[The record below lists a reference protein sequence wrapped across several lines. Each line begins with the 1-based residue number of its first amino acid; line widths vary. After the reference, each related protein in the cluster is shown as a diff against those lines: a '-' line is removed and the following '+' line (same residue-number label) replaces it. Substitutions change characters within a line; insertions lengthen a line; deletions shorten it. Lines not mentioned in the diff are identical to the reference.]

1 MSTSPR
7 RRALVSVFHKEGIAD
22 LCRELAGL
30 EFEIISTGG
39 TARHLSN
46 AGIAVTP
53 VEEITGFPEMLD
65 GRVKTLHPLV
75 HGPILF
81 RREKSEHVEQAGHH
95 GMIPIDVVVV
105 NLYPFAETMARPDAT
120 DAEIV
125 EMIDIGGP
133 AMVRAA
139 AKNHASVT
147 VLVDPRDYPA
157 ALSEIREHGE
167 TRPATRRR
175 LAADAF
181 ACCAAYDAQVA
192 GFLHEAGKTAE
203 HPETYRVEFGLRNS
217 LRYGENPHQVAA
229 LYAESN
235 PPAGSVVASR
245 VLQGKELSYNN
256 YLDLDAAWAAAGD
269 WPRPAV
275 VVVKH
280 NNPCGVALG
289 VTLCA
294 AYLAARDADPQSAFG
309 GIVALN
315 RPVDADTAR
324 EMTSTFLEA
333 VIAPGYSQEARTIL
347 AAKKNLRLLDS
358 EGAQPGTGRP
368 AKDFRRISGGL
379 LLQDTDFEPED
390 IQWRTVT
397 RRPPTD
403 EENAAL
409 RFAWQV
415 ARSVRSN
422 AIVYA
427 WSDRTL
433 GIGAGQMSRVDAARI
448 GALKALSPLEGA
460 SLASDAFFPFRDSVD
475 QAAEKGIRSIV
486 EPGGSIRDEE
496 VIAAADEADM
506 AMIFTGVRHFRH

>member
-1 MSTSPR
+1 MSSSPR

-22 LCRELAGL
+22 FCRQLASL

-39 TARHLSN
+39 TARHLSE
-46 AGIAVTP
+46 AGIPVTP
-53 VEEITGFPEMLD
+53 VEEITGFPEMMD

-81 RREKSEHVEQAGHH
+81 RRDKKEHVEQAGHH
-95 GMIPIDVVVV
+95 GMVPMDVVAV
-105 NLYPFAETMARPDAT
+105 NLYPFAETMARPGAT

-139 AKNHASVT
+139 AKNHSAVT
-147 VLVDPRDYPA
+147 VLVDPRDYPTV
-157 ALSEIREHGE
+157 LSEIQDQGDTSLE
-167 TRPATRRR
+167 TRRR

-181 ACCAAYDAQVA
+181 AHCASYDAQVA
-192 GFLHEAGKTAE
+192 GYLRAPEQTTE
-203 HPETYRVEFGLRNS
+203 HPETYGVEFSLRNT
-217 LRYGENPHQVAA
+217 LRYGENPHQAAA
-229 LYAESN
+229 LYAEAA
-235 PPAGSVVASR
+235 PPAGSVVAAR

-256 YLDLDAAWAAAGD
+256 YLDLDAAWTAAGD
-269 WPRPAV
+269 WDRPAV

-289 VTLCA
+289 DTISA

-315 RPVDADTAR
+315 QPVDADTAR
-324 EMTSTFLEA
+324 EMITTFLEA
-333 VIAPGYSQEARTIL
+333 VIAPGYTDEARKIL

-358 EGAQPGTGRP
+358 EGNRPGSGRP
-368 AKDFRRISGGL
+368 EKDFRRISGGL
-379 LLQDTDFEPED
+379 LLQDTDFEPDD

-397 RRPPTD
+397 RRRPSD

-409 RFAWQV
+409 RFAWKV

-422 AIVYA
+422 AIVYSR
-427 WSDRTL
+427 SDRTL
-433 GIGAGQMSRVDAARI
+433 GVGAGQMSRVDAARI
-448 GALKALSPLEGA
+448 GALKALTSLEGA

-475 QAAEKGIRSIV
+475 QAAEKGIKSIV

-496 VIAAADEADM
+496 VIAAADEAGI
-506 AMIFTGVRHFRH
+506 AMVFTGVRHFRH